1 MRSLLLYELRSRR
14 GAVIGWGIGIS
25 LYAVYVIALFPQF
38 APSLGAFN
46 LDEIAAY
53 QAFGDFSDISS
64 FVGYL
69 DAMFSFYLPLLL
81 AIYAITNG
89 TGTLAGEEDDGTL
102 EIVVAQ
108 PLHRWQLLLVKF
120 FALAVALLLITV
132 IVIGATIATFYY
144 IQPNIDPQGVG
155 PSELAVSVLASW
167 PLVLLV
173 AAMSFFLGAF
183 TPRRRL
189 ATIIVSLYVVVSF
202 FGNNLA
208 ALSEPLERFRFL
220 FAFHYF
226 NTRTYLEEGLQLADT
241 ATLLGAAAVLLVL
254 ALWSFQRRNI
264 MVGAWPWEGL
274 RSPSA

>member
-25 LYAVYVIALFPQF
+25 LYAVYVLALFPEF
-38 APSLGAFN
+38 APSMGAFN
-46 LDEIAAY
+46 FDEIEFY
-53 QAFGDFSDISS
+53 KAFGDFSDIGS
-64 FVGYL
+64 FVGYV

-89 TGTLAGEEDDGTL
+89 TGTLAGEEDEGTL

-108 PLHRWQLLLVKF
+108 PLHRWQLMLIKF
-120 FALAVALLLITV
+120 FALAVALLLITI

-144 IQPNIDPQGVG
+144 IEPGIDPQGVG
-155 PSELAVSVLASW
+155 PWELAVSVLAAW
-167 PLVLLV
+167 PLALLV

-183 TPRRRL
+183 APRRRL
-189 ATIIVSLYVVVSF
+189 ATIIVTLYVVVSF

-208 ALSEPLERFRFL
+208 GLSEPLQRIRFL